1 MLVIR
6 WLSLSKLPNYSLV
19 ETTQFFK
26 AIWQKDTCIYLN
38 ALMVRIMLEAQN
50 ILNYVL
56 NNTKMEKELI
66 TLKKDFPLRWFTLK
80 SSIE

>member
-19 ETTQFFK
+19 ETTQFSK

-38 ALMVRIMLEAQN
+38 ALMVRIMLEVQN
-50 ILNYVL
+50 IWNYVL
-56 NNTKMEKELI
+56 NNTKMDKELI

-80 SSIE
+80 NSIE